1 MGSTWNPLELY
12 AGLGCDMYVG
22 SLPELRVNSLPH
34 SQRGIWDQLRAQM
47 VNNKWHK
54 PDIIKL
60 PNAREER
67 AEVGSEEVL
76 LSPNICSLDT
86 VCLVAK
92 LGPRTNFKRGT
103 GKPV

>member
-1 MGSTWNPLELY
+1 
-12 AGLGCDMYVG
+12 
-22 SLPELRVNSLPH
+22 
-34 SQRGIWDQLRAQM
+34 M

-76 LSPNICSLDT
+76 LSPNICLPDT

-92 LGPRTNFKRGT
+92 LGPTLMWNRKASINHRYTRSKSLPHGSL
-103 GKPV
+103 